1 MESTQTKNR
10 INKLKP
16 VIGHRIPF
24 VFAKTLYWENYVAN
38 FLNPKEKEFVELPF
52 QKLEE
57 TKTLVFPRF

>member
-52 QKLEE
+52 
-57 TKTLVFPRF
+57 